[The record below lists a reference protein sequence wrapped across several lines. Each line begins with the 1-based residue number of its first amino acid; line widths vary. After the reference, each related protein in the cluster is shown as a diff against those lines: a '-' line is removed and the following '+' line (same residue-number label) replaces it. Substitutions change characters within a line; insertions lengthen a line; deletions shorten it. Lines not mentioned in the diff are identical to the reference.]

1 VAAMAIADNALM
13 TLADLKS
20 LSGIAPEDVSNDG
33 KLQFLIN
40 AASQEI
46 ENILGRKLKKSQYTE
61 KVKGNNR
68 LTLRV
73 KNYPLLEV
81 ESIKIDG
88 STVNV
93 SDYFFVESGII
104 EGSRPWMG
112 SGLTT
117 GISNITI
124 QRSNNIEIAYTA
136 GYVLPKDA
144 TTLEPRTLPYDL
156 ELAVFRMVNGLAALT
171 EQGIDGLKSFSIS
184 DVSWTWDK
192 DYMQSI
198 LPSLLQYRAPRF

>member
-1 VAAMAIADNALM
+1 MAIADNALM

-20 LSGIAPEDVSNDG
+20 LSGIDSADTSNDG

-46 ENILGRKLKKSQYTE
+46 ENVLGRKLKKAQYTE
-61 KVKGNNR
+61 RMKGNNR
-68 LTLRV
+68 MTIQV
-73 KNYPLLEV
+73 KNYPLLEI
-81 ESIKIDG
+81 ESIKING
-88 STVNV
+88 SAVNE
-93 SDYFFVESGII
+93 SDYSFNASGII
-104 EGSRPWMG
+104 EGFRPWW
-112 SGLTT
+112 STGLTT
-117 GISNITI
+117 GISNLTV

-156 ELAVFRMVNGLAALT
+156 ELAAFRMINGLAALT

-184 DVSWTWDK
+184 DISWTWDK

-198 LPSLLQYRAPRF
+198 MPTLMQYRAPRF